1 MPHLFK
7 SFHKILKTALNKHN
21 AIINANVMNEF
32 QRLSVIALCSTSL
45 GIGIL
50 RFAYTAIMPMTIDQ
64 HWWNS
69 AFAHELANANL
80 LGYFIGAILAIKSIP
95 ETWIS
100 RCLIISALF
109 GSLSLLACGFAN
121 LPTLY
126 YLFWRLISGIAGG
139 LLMVL
144 GPSYALKQVAI
155 ADKPRLSLIAF
166 SGIGIGI
173 LLSTTLLPQLDVYS
187 VAIAWWILGGL
198 GFILTLFLYLM
209 LNPKQHK
216 QVQQSQIIVTTAP
229 TPTLMTSQLY
239 SVILIITAYF
249 LSALGYI
256 PHSIYWVDFAV
267 HQLHHSQNFANL
279 LWMIYGFGAVFGALA
294 TYLCLQRYSN
304 YASLWRLYTLYSIA
318 VFLPFYFTQ
327 TTILVISSFLAGML
341 NPATVSLTAS
351 LLSEITPG
359 HLQRQIWGIAV
370 LVFATAQCLGGYF
383 FAYLLHHALPYQ
395 QIFLIASCV
404 LTLATVI
411 GLYLI
416 KKNAPQPTRLG
427 DLR

>member
-1 MPHLFK
+1 M
-7 SFHKILKTALNKHN
+7 ILKTALNKHN
-21 AIINANVMNEF
+21 ALNNANAMNHF
-32 QRLSVIALCSTSL
+32 LRLSVIALCSTSL

-50 RFAYTAIMPMTIDQ
+50 RFAYTALMPMTIDQ

-69 AFAHELANANL
+69 AFAHDLANANL

-100 RCLIISALF
+100 RCLIISALL
-109 GSLSLLACGFAN
+109 GSLSLLACGIADWVA
-121 LPTLY
+121 LH

-144 GPSYALKQVAI
+144 GPSYALKQVA
-155 ADKPRLSLIAF
+155 AAEKKRLSLIAF
-166 SGIGIGI
+166 SGIGLGI
-173 LLSTTLLPQLDVYS
+173 LLTTTLLPQLGQFG
-187 VAIAWWILGGL
+187 VAIAWRVLGGIGL
-198 GFILTLFLYLM
+198 GLTLLLYHM
-209 LNPKQHK
+209 LKSEPYT
-216 QVQQSQIIVTTAP
+216 QSKPLTI
-229 TPTLMTSQLY
+229 TSQVDTSPLNRAEIY
-239 SVILIITAYF
+239 PIVLVIMAYF
-249 LSALGYI
+249 MSAIGYI
-256 PHSIYWVDFAV
+256 PHSIYWVDYVV

-279 LWMIYGFGAVFGALA
+279 LWMVYGFGAVFGALA